1 MRLRTGGRPS
11 ASTGASRTC
20 AAWKGVLARRAT
32 ELAELVHRENGKPVA
47 DALLEITLAVDH
59 LEWAA
64 SHARRVLGRRKVPS
78 GLTAANQTAWLEYA
92 PLGVV
97 GVIGPWNYPVFTPMG
112 SIAYALAAGNAVVF
126 KPSEHT
132 PAVGEWLV
140 RTFQEAVPQEP
151 VLSLVTGFGDT
162 GAALCRSGVGKI
174 AFTGS
179 SRTGRKV
186 MAACAEGLVPVLM
199 ECGGKDAMVVADDAD
214 IDSAADAAVWG
225 GMSNAGQTCIGIERV
240 YVADAGVRPVPRG
253 GAQQARR
260 GAGRLGRRRRL
271 RADHHARP
279 GGRDRGPPRDAFD
292 RGATAVVGGRD
303 AVHRPFVDPVVL
315 TDVPEDAKAVTD
327 ETFGPTLTVQKVRDA
342 EEGVEKANATSY
354 GLAGA
359 IFSASKERAMEL
371 AGRMR
376 SGMTSINSVIAFAS
390 VPSLPFGGVGESG
403 FGRIHGA
410 DGLRE
415 FTRPKAITSQRFALP
430 VQLTSFSRPAS
441 AAPALAK
448 VLGLL
453 HGRSKPPSG
462 VARVAAPRPRSDE
475 ERQLIFRAAL
485 RVMRV
490 NGYADAQ
497 ISDILAEAGLG
508 TRAFYRHFSSKDD
521 LVIALFEDNASRTTA
536 RLEARVQA
544 APTARDQLLAWIDE
558 MLDLG
563 YDGRRSARAQLFA
576 ASAVR
581 VSSAD
586 AERRILATLHAP
598 LVEVLR
604 GGAAS
609 GEFDQRVARAGRG
622 FGAGAGL
629 GVLRG
634 RGARPAAVP
643 REAARAH
650 VLRFCLP
657 ALGLAG
663 DQPV

>member
-1 MRLRTGGRPS
+1 MTETLEQTS
-11 ASTGASRTC
+11 ALTAETFESLDPATGARVGTFPVDDAARVAEVVERARAAADWWASLGFDGRKPHLR
-20 AAWKGVLARRAT
+20 AWKAVLARRAT

-78 GLTAANQTAWLEYA
+78 GLTAANQTAWLEYS

-179 SRTGRKV
+179 SRTGRRV

-240 YVADAGVRPVPRG
+240 YVAAPVYDQFLDAVRAKLDGVR
-253 GAQQARR
+253 
-260 GAGRLGRRRRL
+260 AGSDDEASYGPITMPSQVDVIEDHL
-271 RADHHARP
+271 RE
-279 GGRDRGPPRDAFD
+279 AFD
-292 RGATAVVGGRD
+292 RGATAVVGGPD

-315 TDVPEDAKAVTD
+315 TDVPEDARAVTD

-342 EEGVEKANATSY
+342 EEGVEKANATNY

-453 HGRSKPPSG
+453 HGRSKPP
-462 VARVAAPRPRSDE
+462 E
-475 ERQLIFRAAL
+475 Q
-485 RVMRV
+485 
-490 NGYADAQ
+490 
-497 ISDILAEAGLG
+497 
-508 TRAFYRHFSSKDD
+508 
-521 LVIALFEDNASRTTA
+521 
-536 RLEARVQA
+536 
-544 APTARDQLLAWIDE
+544 
-558 MLDLG
+558 
-563 YDGRRSARAQLFA
+563 
-576 ASAVR
+576 
-581 VSSAD
+581 
-586 AERRILATLHAP
+586 
-598 LVEVLR
+598 
-604 GGAAS
+604 
-609 GEFDQRVARAGRG
+609 
-622 FGAGAGL
+622 
-629 GVLRG
+629 
-634 RGARPAAVP
+634 
-643 REAARAH
+643 
-650 VLRFCLP
+650 
-657 ALGLAG
+657 
-663 DQPV
+663 